1 MGDGNWMSVVARAG
15 SVVAADFGKQALPVA
30 TWYNF
35 YYNLLFKFYSKAF
48 NVSKFQLSCFQVEVE
63 AMKLT
68 FKLDLRSILVLPVS
82 VQDAYGSRK
91 S

>member
-1 MGDGNWMSVVARAG
+1 MGDGNWMSVAARAG

-35 YYNLLFKFYSKAF
+35 YYNLLFKAF
-48 NVSKFQLSCFQVEVE
+48 NVSKFQLQCFQVEVE

-68 FKLDLRSILVLPVS
+68 FKLDLRSSLVLPVS